1 MGSSRPIQISYDGL
15 ARVDGSARFAFGD
28 TAALASISGPF
39 EVRLAAELASQA
51 TFDVSVRPLSNVP
64 STESKSQ
71 AATIRSAIAP
81 SLILTKN
88 PRTLIQL
95 VIQTLS
101 PSPTPRW
108 TDGLLAAMINAS
120 SLALLNAG
128 SIPMRGVVCAIAVG
142 RTRNGDLVV
151 DPDEKTAGEVTQGGC
166 FAFMV
171 ADGAGL
177 ESNSTT
183 VWTNW
188 RSQELGTFDEDELI
202 EAREVARES
211 IKEVYATMKSSFLP
225 NDDKM
230 DI

>member
-1 MGSSRPIQISYDGL
+1 
-15 ARVDGSARFAFGD
+15 
-28 TAALASISGPF
+28 
-39 EVRLAAELASQA
+39 
-51 TFDVSVRPLSNVP
+51 
-64 STESKSQ
+64 
-71 AATIRSAIAP
+71 
-81 SLILTKN
+81 
-88 PRTLIQL
+88 
-95 VIQTLS
+95 
-101 PSPTPRW
+101 
-108 TDGLLAAMINAS
+108 MINAS

-142 RTRNGDLVV
+142 KTRHGDLVA
-151 DPDEKTAGEVTQGGC
+151 DPDERTAIEIVQGGC

-188 RSQELGTFDEDELI
+188 KSQELGTFDENDLI
-202 EAREVARES
+202 SAREVARES